1 MTTRPLS
8 FSSLKAVPIS
18 ERKVDSD
25 ERDFGAPYK
34 AGGTLSDFLCGLP
47 NLGAGADLFLLRDA
61 IVSAH
66 RHGHKVIIGCGGHV
80 IDSGLSPLLAK
91 LIEQRIISGVA
102 LTGEAMLQDVEIA
115 MVGQTLRYRD
125 QDLRDGRFCMTEETG
140 HLINDAV
147 NFGAVEN
154 WGFGKSVG
162 KKLQDSE
169 LEHIEHSI
177 IATAYRYGV
186 PVTVHPTIGAD
197 AFTLHP
203 QAHGE
208 SLGSVAMYDFRLLA
222 GLMAEASGG
231 VIINIA
237 SSVVMPR
244 LFLQAMDA
252 ARNLRKKVEKLTTAV
267 IDPAASSSSV
277 ADVVGRLSQPG
288 GVGYWLSGPDE
299 ILVPLLFSAVLDA
312 LGDDID

>member
-1 MTTRPLS
+1 
-8 FSSLKAVPIS
+8 
-18 ERKVDSD
+18 
-25 ERDFGAPYK
+25 
-34 AGGTLSDFLCGLP
+34 
-47 NLGAGADLFLLRDA
+47 
-61 IVSAH
+61 
-66 RHGHKVIIGCGGHV
+66 
-80 IDSGLSPLLAK
+80 
-91 LIEQRIISGVA
+91 
-102 LTGEAMLQDVEIA
+102 

-125 QDLRDGRFCMTEETG
+125 QDLSDGRFCMTEETG
-140 HLINDAV
+140 RLINDAV

-162 KKLQDSE
+162 KKLVDSQLPH
-169 LEHIEHSI
+169 LEHSVV
-177 IATAYRYGV
+177 ATAYRYGV

-208 SLGSVAMYDFRLLA
+208 SLGAVAMYDFRLLA
-222 GLMAEASGG
+222 GMMAEASGG

-244 LFLQAMDA
+244 LFIQAVDA

-267 IDPAASSSSV
+267 IDPAASSSSI

-299 ILVPLLFSAVLDA
+299 ILVPLLFGAVLDA
-312 LGDDID
+312 LGDSVD